1 MRVPIALSFVLAL
14 AFTTACAQ
22 SGTPPRTVER
32 LDLERYLGTWYEIA
46 SFPMY
51 FQRNC
56 VATQA
61 TYSKRDDGQIGVA
74 NACREKTLDGAWNGI
89 EGVAWP
95 AEPSDAARLKV
106 QFFWPLRGDYWV
118 LALDPEYRWALVG
131 HPDRKYL
138 WVLSRTRSMDD
149 AVYAGIVE
157 QAKAQGYDVSKL
169 QRTLQPAQ

>member
-1 MRVPIALSFVLAL
+1 MTVRIAVLLVLAI
-14 AFTTACAQ
+14 TTACAQ
-22 SGTPPRTVER
+22 RGSPPRTVER

-95 AEPSDAARLKV
+95 AEPGDAARLKV

-138 WVLSRTRSMDD
+138 WVLSRTRAMDD

-169 QRTLQPAQ
+169 RRTLQPAQ